1 VAGYGD
7 KAAPKSVKL
16 ARDFGDGVERSSS
29 PGVGPWGPLQSRVKI
44 ARRNKSRSIESHSG
58 VQLLWTVGA
67 PVPLE
72 FRGAE
77 RSTA

>member
-29 PGVGPWGPLQSRVKI
+29 PSVELWDSPPETLRASNAWPMI
-44 ARRNKSRSIESHSG
+44 TRRSRSVRAIRFEAFG
-58 VQLLWTVGA
+58 
-67 PVPLE
+67 
-72 FRGAE
+72 
-77 RSTA
+77 RSFGP